1 MVDEK
6 QRQILLKFAVAILSV
21 MIIFVC
27 YSYVL
32 PRTEVEMDT
41 VYHSSYS
48 GLFVQSKISN
58 TGTKEITNL
67 KVKSSV
73 WNETE
78 MLVTETNYPG
88 ILESKQSV
96 KIPFL
101 VFNGPHADEYN
112 LIIVLEFK
120 DGEGKQKLIY
130 SYKIADYGNLAW
142 HEQYFNF

>member
-1 MVDEK
+1 MVDQK
-6 QRQILLKFAVAILSV
+6 QRQIILKFAVAILSV

-32 PRTEVEMDT
+32 PRTEIEMDT

>member
-1 MVDEK
+1 MVDQK
-6 QRQILLKFAVAILSV
+6 QRQIILKFAVAILSV

>member
-1 MVDEK
+1 MVDQK

-32 PRTEVEMDT
+32 PRTEIEMDT